1 MARAAPKGTRGPR
14 PHEGGGGFRAL
25 LPLPWGWFGVGH
37 PHPVPGIRMSGISAS
52 PLARKGVWGKQVAA
66 GTEPLRILGTAL
78 LTRKGRCGCVCLSVC
93 GCQAVSSPARPAL
106 RGQEEVVG
114 KQRNHAAPRG
124 AGGLCRF
131 PQEDGVAVRRAASC
145 SILQTHPPEPRGT
158 VGVPNGQDRA
168 VPSFGVLGGVTAAP
182 AGETC
187 PCEHPCEDAP
197 AAAPRSSP
205 RLCSLIPFFG
215 MGKGTEA
222 VVHLVGQDPC
232 GSPCGVRDF
241 VCFYYSF
248 F

>member
-25 LPLPWGWFGVGH
+25 LPLPWGWFGVSH

-168 VPSFGVLGGVTAAP
+168 VPSFWVLGGVTAAP
-182 AGETC
+182 AGETY
-187 PCEHPCEDAP
+187 PCEDDP

-205 RLCSLIPFFG
+205 RLCSLTPFFG
-215 MGKGTEA
+215 MGKGTEV